1 MNEREICER
10 IVKDG
15 SCRAIK
21 CHDDGCPFRTG
32 YGGCMESMSFRKAT
46 DWLADNAEP
55 EFQRGEIILVWDIYN
70 PEPRIFLRKQN
81 DQFICVSG
89 DDMNIAKEKFLTN
102 EYMEYTWHHAK
113 KLNGEIVRDELN
125 DEQIR
130 QRFGL
135 PECPIK
141 SEMVTLIEKEN
152 SVFRFS
158 KNYISVVLTI
168 DYDKCNYSLKNN
180 KYDGFVFSN
189 TDRYNQNITVIEL
202 MLEATRYAKAELEAK
217 NV

>member
-55 EFQRGEIILVWDIYN
+55 EFQRGEIILV
-70 PEPRIFLRKQN
+70 
-81 DQFICVSG
+81 
-89 DDMNIAKEKFLTN
+89 
-102 EYMEYTWHHAK
+102 WHHAK